1 MNEDTKEPVT
11 KQGCKTIIL
20 NICEADHPRFL
31 ADISYAKQIIDSA
44 IAEDIH
50 QKIFPQGTTEVGY
63 CFKGF
68 ERESKKQ
75 KLKIRR
81 IEIGGTVYR
90 VRPAFVLSYMRGK
103 VSDRKWGIFIMR
115 FGVPFWAIA
124 LVFGKYP
131 MYWYRL
137 WLDFGKNS
145 IIGTTI
151 FSSSDLPE
159 HILGDEEHTKV
170 KGEKAYI
177 ATTVAKG
184 CLLGASVVSEASV
197 DCLGKGYQTA
207 RDEMLNINKKH
218 TVITVNTDGW
228 SATQTAFLFLYKGI
242 TIIQCFLH
250 GFIKVRHRKTK
261 KQSAD
266 FNTASDKIWNAYEA
280 ESAVSF
286 AQRIRRVKEWAL
298 TKLQNTPMKD
308 NILDLCKKVTKWKVF
323 YQYPESYRTSN
334 MLDRIMKL
342 MKRCI
347 KNAQYFHST
356 TEQATLYMRAFA
368 LVHNFSPSSPWT
380 IKKHNG
386 LVSPADRINQFT
398 YSDDWCINLMV
409 ATSLGGYRTEVRN
422 PL

>member
-250 GFIKVRHRKTK
+250 GFIKGCCPSVV
-261 KQSAD
+261 AM
-266 FNTASDKIWNAYEA
+266 KI
-280 ESAVSF
+280 SS
-286 AQRIRRVKEWAL
+286 
-298 TKLQNTPMKD
+298 
-308 NILDLCKKVTKWKVF
+308 IL
-323 YQYPESYRTSN
+323 
-334 MLDRIMKL
+334 
-342 MKRCI
+342 
-347 KNAQYFHST
+347 
-356 TEQATLYMRAFA
+356 
-368 LVHNFSPSSPWT
+368 
-380 IKKHNG
+380 G
-386 LVSPADRINQFT
+386 INHQ
-398 YSDDWCINLMV
+398 I
-409 ATSLGGYRTEVRN
+409 
-422 PL
+422 